1 MANSTALHSN
11 ITQVSVDSNK
21 NIESVRMAY
30 LIFLVLCFCIFLY
43 FLTIILCLYF
53 TTAHIRENTRYV
65 LFVYMLINDTLYLIL
80 GFFLVVF
87 NIYLINLPMALCIV
101 LVTLSS
107 TSFMATPY
115 YLAVMSLERYV
126 AICYPL
132 RHAQLCT
139 PQRSHAAIAVIWAV
153 GFSTCVADFIALS
166 SSVET
171 KYFSLSGICGR
182 ATLIKTQVQNT
193 IRSIIFIFSFVMVGL
208 IIVYTYIR
216 IMLIAR
222 KLTRYIRI
230 MLIARK
236 LSSNKSSAFKAGKT
250 VILHA
255 FQLLLCMSAFTSHF
269 TETYLKD
276 YFAFFPITN
285 FLLLMCLPRF
295 LSPFIYGI
303 RDEVLRKYIIK
314 WHSFAITLG

>member
-21 NIESVRMAY
+21 NIESLRMAY
-30 LIFLVLCFCIFLY
+30 LILLVLCFCIFLY
-43 FLTIILCLYF
+43 FPTIILCVYF

-87 NIYLINLPMALCIV
+87 NIYVINLPVPLCIV
-101 LVTLSS
+101 LVTLASI
-107 TSFMATPY
+107 SFMATPY

-139 PQRSHAAIAVIWAV
+139 TQRSHAAIAIIWAV

-171 KYFSLSGICGR
+171 KSFSLSGICGR
-182 ATLIKTQVQNT
+182 ATWIKTQVQNT
-193 IRSIIFIFSFVMVGL
+193 IKSIIFIFSFTMVGL
-208 IIVYTYIR
+208 IIVYT
-216 IMLIAR
+216 
-222 KLTRYIRI
+222 YIRI

-269 TETYLKD
+269 TEIYLKD

-285 FLLLMCLPRF
+285 FLLFMCLPRF
-295 LSPFIYGI
+295 LSPLIYGI
-303 RDEVLRKYIIK
+303 RDEVFRKYIIK
-314 WHSFAITLG
+314 WHSSAITLG

>member
-21 NIESVRMAY
+21 NIESLRMAY
-30 LIFLVLCFCIFLY
+30 LILLVLCFCIFLY
-43 FLTIILCLYF
+43 FLTIILSVYF

-65 LFVYMLINDTLYLIL
+65 LFVYMLINDTLYLVL

-87 NIYLINLPMALCIV
+87 NIYVINLPVPLCIV
-101 LVTLSS
+101 LVILSL

-139 PQRSHAAIAVIWAV
+139 PQRSHAAIAIIWAV
-153 GFSTCVADFIALS
+153 GFSPCVADFIALS

-182 ATLIKTQVQNT
+182 PMLIKTPMQNNMRYIT
-193 IRSIIFIFSFVMVGL
+193 IIFSFTLVGL
-208 IIVYTYIR
+208 IIVYT
-216 IMLIAR
+216 
-222 KLTRYIRI
+222 YIRI